1 MRKKTLTTGDYF
13 VRLTIFDKSGEVSF
27 LKADFTIKLK

>member
-13 VRLTIFDKSGEVSF
+13 VRLTIFDKSDYVK
-27 LKADFTIKLK
+27 KAGRQKNLPE